1 MSTSSMKDIKTMIF
15 LKLFVWLVID
25 YKLDLIGKKQLENNI
40 ASHKAKKVFASGTK
54 NKNGCGK

>member
-1 MSTSSMKDIKTMIF
+1 MIF

-54 NKNGCGK
+54 NKNVCGK

>member
-1 MSTSSMKDIKTMIF
+1 M
-15 LKLFVWLVID
+15 VID

-54 NKNGCGK
+54 NKNVCGKQFLQNIMMFSLLRMS